1 MSQSDNTCYG
11 FLLVEQDECV
21 TGQEGFYT
29 MSSVW
34 LAIGAVLFRYR
45 SSTPKNG
52 ESSTSRRRRR
62 M

>member
-45 SSTPKNG
+45 SSTPK
-52 ESSTSRRRRR
+52 SSTSRRRRR
-62 M
+62 I